1 MRFGAVLICSLL
13 FLPAIC
19 FGQSVSEL
27 YGLMARGHP
36 ICPPMAREFGTSSA
50 RNGGRSILLR
60 IRESQVALGQVE
72 LTGATRGD
80 FVMLRPVQDYPVG
93 AQDVGGTKHSF
104 AYQHPALD
112 IFDQESVGE
121 ERDGELGIR
130 QIGTVKLLAHSALPG
145 GHLGRLQAGELSPD
159 WKWLAISEQVRGG
172 VWNLGDGTRLHH
184 IRGFQGVYFSS
195 NYVLYADFPKYKKS
209 PREMAEVSLVRD
221 QIQPQSPIEDDD
233 VTQYGQ
239 FLVIRKSP
247 EKSNWTNF
255 RTHQTLEV
263 RDVSTGSTLW
273 SRKFSKEGPSL
284 TVDPREQKMM
294 LWWAASSPEAK
305 DEMQNFASLNEKL
318 SGRKEKTEVCF
329 LEVLDARTG
338 KVLGALAIDTGLE
351 NIVGFNLA
359 PDLTPHI
366 SGDWVAVSEAQNRV
380 VTYSLSTG
388 NPVGHYFGHHPV
400 LSASSGLMSLENES
414 GHLTLY
420 DWNSR

>member
-1 MRFGAVLICSLL
+1 VTAFEAAPLIK
-13 FLPAIC
+13 P
-19 FGQSVSEL
+19 
-27 YGLMARGHP
+27 
-36 ICPPMAREFGTSSA
+36 
-50 RNGGRSILLR
+50 
-60 IRESQVALGQVE
+60 
-72 LTGATRGD
+72 
-80 FVMLRPVQDYPVG
+80 
-93 AQDVGGTKHSF
+93 
-104 AYQHPALD
+104 PAL
-112 IFDQESVGE
+112 
-121 ERDGELGIR
+121 
-130 QIGTVKLLAHSALPG
+130 
-145 GHLGRLQAGELSPD
+145 
-159 WKWLAISEQVRGG
+159 RG
-172 VWNLGDGTRLHH
+172 VSD
-184 IRGFQGVYFSS
+184 
-195 NYVLYADFPKYKKS
+195 YVLYANFPKYQKS
-209 PREMAEVSLVRD
+209 PRTTAEVSLVGD
-221 QIQPQSPIEDDD
+221 QIQPQSPIGEDD

-263 RDVSTGSTLW
+263 RDVSTGATLW
-273 SRKFSKEGPSL
+273 SRTFSKEGPTL
-284 TVDPREQKMM
+284 TVDPREQKMI

-318 SGRKEKTEVCF
+318 SGRKDKTEACF

-351 NIVGFNLA
+351 NIVRFNLT

-420 DWNSR
+420 DWNSGDDLARWVFTSPISLQEFSPDGKRLFVLTSDQSTYVLDVSPYIRTNVTSPLSTPAGASIRPHN